1 MKQTFQIA
9 TPSLAQFTEEIVRM
23 TKEGWELDNENV
35 AHTAHNYGNLYAVIL
50 VKQTAGEDTGVS
62 DVSSEAVET
71 KGVNTEQVKRA
82 QPRRKAV
89 ESKVDD

>member
-23 TKEGWELDNENV
+23 CNDGWELDNENV

-50 VKQTAGEDTGVS
+50 VKTDT
-62 DVSSEAVET
+62 
-71 KGVNTEQVKRA
+71 NTPEIAHEVVEQVQQTKRVP
-82 QPRRKAV
+82 PRRKQQ
-89 ESKVDD
+89 EEK

>member
-23 TKEGWELDNENV
+23 CKDGWELDNENV

-50 VKQTAGEDTGVS
+50 VKGDTNASAS
-62 DVSSEAVET
+62 DEAVET

-82 QPRRKAV
+82 QPRRKQA
-89 ESKVDD
+89 E

>member
-23 TKEGWELDNENV
+23 CKDGWELDNANV

-50 VKQTAGEDTGVS
+50 VKQENNTYEEPVFSVTAKEV
-62 DVSSEAVET
+62 AVEQPT
-71 KGVNTEQVKRA
+71 KRVP
-82 QPRRKAV
+82 PRRKAA
-89 ESKVDD
+89 EGKVDD

>member
-35 AHTAHNYGNLYAVIL
+35 AHTAHNFGNMYAVTL
-50 VKQTAGEDTGVS
+50 VKPDTNTPEFAPEVLEQAQQT
-62 DVSSEAVET
+62 
-71 KGVNTEQVKRA
+71 KRIP
-82 QPRRKAV
+82 PRRKAA
-89 ESKVDD
+89 EEK

>member
-9 TPSLAQFTEEIVRM
+9 TPSLAHFTEEIVRM
-23 TKEGWELDNENV
+23 CKDGWELDNENV

-50 VKQTAGEDTGVS
+50 VKQEGVDTYVS
-62 DVSSEAVET
+62 DASSEAVET
-71 KGVNTEQVKRA
+71 KGMNTEQVKRA

-89 ESKVDD
+89 EGKVDD

>member
-50 VKQTAGEDTGVS
+50 VKQEGNTNVS
-62 DVSSEAVET
+62 DASSEAV
-71 KGVNTEQVKRA
+71 TEQPAQQTKRVP
-82 QPRRKAV
+82 PRRKQA
-89 ESKVDD
+89 E

>member
-23 TKEGWELDNENV
+23 CKEGWELDNENV

-50 VKQTAGEDTGVS
+50 VKGDVDTSVS
-62 DVSSEAVET
+62 DVSSEAI
-71 KGVNTEQVKRA
+71 TEQPAQQPKRVP
-82 QPRRKAV
+82 PRRKAA
-89 ESKVDD
+89 D

>member
-9 TPSLAQFTEEIVRM
+9 TPSLAEFTNEIVRM

-35 AHTAHNYGNLYAVIL
+35 AHTAHNFGNMYAVTL
-50 VKQTAGEDTGVS
+50 VKQEEDT
-62 DVSSEAVET
+62 SSEAVET

-82 QPRRKAV
+82 QPRRKQQ
-89 ESKVDD
+89 EEK

>member
-1 MKQTFQIA
+1 MKQTLQIA

-50 VKQTAGEDTGVS
+50 VKPDTNTPEFAPEVLEQAQQT
-62 DVSSEAVET
+62 
-71 KGVNTEQVKRA
+71 KRVP
-82 QPRRKAV
+82 PRRKQQ
-89 ESKVDD
+89 EEK

>member
-23 TKEGWELDNENV
+23 CKDGWELDNENV

-50 VKQTAGEDTGVS
+50 VKQDTNTPEIAP
-62 DVSSEAVET
+62 DVLADALEREL
-71 KGVNTEQVKRA
+71 QPKRVP
-82 QPRRKAV
+82 PRRKQQ
-89 ESKVDD
+89 EEK

>member
-23 TKEGWELDNENV
+23 CKDGWELDNENV

-50 VKQTAGEDTGVS
+50 VKGDANASASG
-62 DVSSEAVET
+62 EAVET

-82 QPRRKAV
+82 QPRRKQ
-89 ESKVDD
+89 EEK

>member
-23 TKEGWELDNENV
+23 CKDGWELDNENV

-50 VKQTAGEDTGVS
+50 VKQEGDANASAS
-62 DVSSEAVET
+62 DEAVET

-82 QPRRKAV
+82 QPRRKQQ
-89 ESKVDD
+89 EEK

>member
-50 VKQTAGEDTGVS
+50 VKPDTNTPEIAPEVVDAALQQPAQQT
-62 DVSSEAVET
+62 
-71 KGVNTEQVKRA
+71 KRVP
-82 QPRRKAV
+82 PRRKQA
-89 ESKVDD
+89 E

>member
-35 AHTAHNYGNLYAVIL
+35 AHTAHNFGNMYAVTL
-50 VKQTAGEDTGVS
+50 VKQEGDTYVS
-62 DVSSEAVET
+62 DASDEAV
-71 KGVNTEQVKRA
+71 TEQSAQPTKRVP
-82 QPRRKAV
+82 PRRKAA
-89 ESKVDD
+89 EEK

>member
-50 VKQTAGEDTGVS
+50 VKSDTNTPEFAPEVVEQAQQT
-62 DVSSEAVET
+62 
-71 KGVNTEQVKRA
+71 KRVP
-82 QPRRKAV
+82 PRRKAA
-89 ESKVDD
+89 EGKADD

>member
-9 TPSLAQFTEEIVRM
+9 TPSLAEFTNEIVRM

-35 AHTAHNYGNLYAVIL
+35 THTAHNFGNMYAVIL
-50 VKQTAGEDTGVS
+50 VKGDANASAS
-62 DVSSEAVET
+62 DEAVET

-82 QPRRKAV
+82 QPRRKTS
-89 ESKVDD
+89 EEK

>member
-23 TKEGWELDNENV
+23 CKDGWELDNENV

-50 VKQTAGEDTGVS
+50 VKGDAIASAS
-62 DVSSEAVET
+62 DEAAV
-71 KGVNTEQVKRA
+71 TEQPAQQTKRVP
-82 QPRRKAV
+82 PRRKQQ
-89 ESKVDD
+89 EEK

>member
-23 TKEGWELDNENV
+23 TKEGWELDNENI

-50 VKQTAGEDTGVS
+50 VKADTNTPEFAPDVLEAALQQQAQQT
-62 DVSSEAVET
+62 
-71 KGVNTEQVKRA
+71 KRVP
-82 QPRRKAV
+82 PRRKAAG
-89 ESKVDD
+89 EK

>member
-23 TKEGWELDNENV
+23 CKDGWELDNENV

-50 VKQTAGEDTGVS
+50 VKGDANATASGEA
-62 DVSSEAVET
+62 AVEQAQQT
-71 KGVNTEQVKRA
+71 KRVP
-82 QPRRKAV
+82 PRRKV
-89 ESKVDD
+89 SEEK

>member
-23 TKEGWELDNENV
+23 TKDGWELDNENV

-50 VKQTAGEDTGVS
+50 VKQEGDANAS
-62 DVSSEAVET
+62 DEAAV
-71 KGVNTEQVKRA
+71 TEQPAQQTKRVP
-82 QPRRKAV
+82 PRRKAA
-89 ESKVDD
+89 EGKADD

>member
-23 TKEGWELDNENV
+23 CKDGWELDNENV

-50 VKQTAGEDTGVS
+50 VKGDANASAS
-62 DVSSEAVET
+62 DEAVEAE
-71 KGVNTEQVKRA
+71 GVNIEQVKRA
-82 QPRRKAV
+82 QPRRKAA
-89 ESKVDD
+89 E

>member
-23 TKEGWELDNENV
+23 CKEGWELDNENV

-50 VKQTAGEDTGVS
+50 VKGDANASASGEAGVAEQPAQQT
-62 DVSSEAVET
+62 
-71 KGVNTEQVKRA
+71 KRVP
-82 QPRRKAV
+82 PRRKAA
-89 ESKVDD
+89 EGKVDD

>member
-50 VKQTAGEDTGVS
+50 VKADTNTPELDPTVVEQAQQT
-62 DVSSEAVET
+62 
-71 KGVNTEQVKRA
+71 KRVP
-82 QPRRKAV
+82 PRRKAA
-89 ESKVDD
+89 EGKVDD